1 MNKYNYYEAVFDDV
15 VEYLKE
21 NQERIQEL
29 IQEEGEER
37 AKSELYDELFIVD
50 SVTGNA
56 SGSYFFNAWK
66 AEEAITHNL
75 DLLSEATE
83 EFGDD
88 LSKELARGAETC
100 DVIIRC
106 YIVGAELERAF
117 EEVFGDYNEGL
128 ENKED

>member
-1 MNKYNYYEAVFDDV
+1 MNKYNYYEVVFDDV
-15 VEYLKE
+15 VEYFKE

-29 IQEEGEER
+29 IQEEGEEC
-37 AKSELYDELFIVD
+37 AKSKLYDELFIVD

-66 AEEAITHNL
+66 AEEAVAHNL
-75 DLLSEATE
+75 DLLSEAIE
-83 EFGDD
+83 EFGDGGYEI
-88 LSKELARGAETC
+88 LKSGAETW

-106 YIVGAELERAF
+106 YLLSVELERAF